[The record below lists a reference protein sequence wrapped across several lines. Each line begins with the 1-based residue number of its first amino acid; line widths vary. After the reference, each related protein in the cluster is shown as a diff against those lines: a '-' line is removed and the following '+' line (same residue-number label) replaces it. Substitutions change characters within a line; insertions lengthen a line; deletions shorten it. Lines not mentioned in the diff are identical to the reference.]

1 MNIDEIPIRIR
12 AKNPD
17 ASPMEMSPKEI
28 GGSHEAITPTSP
40 RSSLILP

>member
-1 MNIDEIPIRIR
+1 MNIDEMPIRIR

-28 GGSHEAITPTSP
+28 GGSQVSRFPS
-40 RSSLILP
+40 